1 MKSKTLN
8 RNKINGNQMQV
19 ETYNILTQILPGMGE
34 MSHYHSS
41 SFLLRF
47 ILKII
52 LSMLRIELEKFFCFT
67 SNFKLEQKVTVEKKV
82 FKESLARTR

>member
-1 MKSKTLN
+1 ME
-8 RNKINGNQMQV
+8 V
-19 ETYNILTQILPGMGE
+19 DTYNILTQILPGMGE
-34 MSHYHSS
+34 MSHYYSS
-41 SFLLRF
+41 SFLFRF

-67 SNFKLEQKVTVEKKV
+67 SNFKLEQKVTVEQKV

>member
-34 MSHYHSS
+34 MSHYYSS

-67 SNFKLEQKVTVEKKV
+67 SNFKLEQKVTVEQKV
-82 FKESLARTR
+82 FKESLVRTR

>member
-8 RNKINGNQMQV
+8 RNKINGNQMEV
-19 ETYNILTQILPGMGE
+19 DII
-34 MSHYHSS
+34 
-41 SFLLRF
+41 FLLKYF
-47 ILKII
+47 LEWEKCPFFPSQILKII

-67 SNFKLEQKVTVEKKV
+67 SNFKLEQKVTVEQKV

>member
-1 MKSKTLN
+1 ME
-8 RNKINGNQMQV
+8 V
-19 ETYNILTQILPGMGE
+19 DTYNILTQILPGMGE
-34 MSHYHSS
+34 MSHYYSS

-47 ILKII
+47 FLKII

-67 SNFKLEQKVTVEKKV
+67 SNFKLEQKVTVEQKV

>member
-8 RNKINGNQMQV
+8 RNKINGNQMEV
-19 ETYNILTQILPGMGE
+19 DILYFDSNT
-34 MSHYHSS
+34 SS
-41 SFLLRF
+41 NGRNVPLQQPFYPSQ

-67 SNFKLEQKVTVEKKV
+67 SNFKLEQKVTVERKV
-82 FKESLARTR
+82 FQESLAKTDCV